1 MSLPTRTASAVPA
14 AITLI
19 GTVAVTGCILISLI
33 LNARFGLTLGATR
46 LDSALLAAVSAA
58 LDVVKITLPLAL
70 TAALLARR
78 WMRASLALVLWL
90 GLSVWS
96 LCAATGFASLS
107 RDVATTTVASQLED
121 AASYRQDLARLEQ
134 QLEGIKARPAGIV
147 RTELS
152 ITRSRRARR
161 RLRRELVAA
170 MVAQDLSRQIAV
182 KRQQLRAAR
191 PARSVADPQ
200 LETVSRLIGVD
211 SATVKAGLS
220 AALAMM
226 LEAVSSFGLLVLLG
240 GGTLRQHQ
248 EQPQRPQEPRCGQ
261 PVSTKR
267 KPRLGAMAT
276 HTASDEPQKAV
287 VEELKRRGGSYSGS
301 IRGLSQLLG
310 LDRTTLSRR
319 LRDLASSGMVALSSS
334 PRGSTIALA

>member
-19 GTVAVTGCILISLI
+19 GTIAVTGCILISLI
-33 LNARFGLTLGATR
+33 LNARFGITLGATR
-46 LDSALLAAVSAA
+46 LDSALLAALSATF
-58 LDVVKITLPLAL
+58 DVVKIALPLAL
-70 TAALLARR
+70 AAALIARR
-78 WMRASLALVLWL
+78 WARASLALVLWV
-90 GLSVWS
+90 GLTGWS
-96 LCAATGFASLS
+96 LCASAGFASLS

-121 AASYRQDLARLEQ
+121 AAAYRHDLARLEQ

-152 ITRSRRARR
+152 VTRSRRARS

-182 KRQQLRAAR
+182 KRQRLRAAR

-211 SATVKAGLS
+211 HATAKAGLS
-220 AALAMM
+220 AFLAFA
-226 LEAVSSFGLLVLLG
+226 LEAVSSFGLLAILG
-240 GGTLRQHQ
+240 GGTLRQSQRRPH
-248 EQPQRPQEPRCGQ
+248 RPQEPHRGQ
-261 PVSTKR
+261 SVSSKR

-276 HTASDEPQKAV
+276 HTASNEPQKAV
-287 VEELKRRGGSYSGS
+287 VEELKRRGGHYEGS
-301 IRGLSQLLG
+301 IRALGRLLG
-310 LDRTTLSRR
+310 FDKSTLHKR
-319 LRDLASSGMVALSSS
+319 LRELAAAGVLAMTCG

>member
-1 MSLPTRTASAVPA
+1 MSFPTRTAPAVPA

-33 LNARFGLTLGATR
+33 LNARFGLSLGATR

-70 TAALLARR
+70 AAALLARR
-78 WMRASLALVLWL
+78 WVRASLALILWL
-90 GLSVWS
+90 GLTVWS

-107 RDVATTTVASQLED
+107 RDIATTTVASQLED
-121 AASYRQDLARLEQ
+121 ATAYRQVLTRLEK
-134 QLEGIKARPAGIV
+134 QLAGIRARPASIV

-152 ITRSRRARR
+152 TTRSRRARR
-161 RLRRELVAA
+161 RLRRELAA
-170 MVAQDLSRQIAV
+170 SMVARDLSRQIAI
-182 KRQQLRAAR
+182 KRQQLRAVR
-191 PARSVADPQ
+191 PARAAADPQ
-200 LETVSRLIGVD
+200 LQAVSRLIGVD

-220 AALAMM
+220 AALAVM

-248 EQPQRPQEPRCGQ
+248 KRPQRPQEPRRGQ

-267 KPRLGAMAT
+267 KPRLGDMAT
-276 HTASDEPQKAV
+276 PVAAQESKEV
-287 VEELKRRGGSYSGS
+287 VLDELKRRGGSYSGS
-301 IRGLSQLLG
+301 IRNLSRLLG

-319 LRDLASSGMVALSSS
+319 LQDLAAAGTVALTCS
-334 PRGSTIALA
+334 PRGSIIALA